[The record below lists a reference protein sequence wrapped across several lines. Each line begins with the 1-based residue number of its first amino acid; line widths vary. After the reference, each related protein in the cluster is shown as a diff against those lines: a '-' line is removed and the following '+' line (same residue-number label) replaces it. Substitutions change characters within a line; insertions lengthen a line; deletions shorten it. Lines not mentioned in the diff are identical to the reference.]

1 MEQIIKR
8 GVLALVAILVMAS
21 AASASTLRIGTL
33 SWDEIAGQFFVVNQ
47 TGPNYLGDPAFPVNT
62 QLLFDGNS
70 DLTLTVNGIALTLNP
85 NVGDPNSFDSDPSAT
100 PPLLAVLTG
109 TVTPL
114 QVMVDLDGGGP
125 NPAGLWNLLNGQI
138 VDSAGQQVQLSGQ
151 PIADLAFINLFVEA
165 TPLEANPVDAEV
177 PEPAT
182 MFLVGSG
189 LAGLVARRRRR
200 AARA

>member
-33 SWDEIAGQFFVVNQ
+33 SWDELAGQFFVVNQ

-70 DLTLTVNGIALTLNP
+70 DLTLTVDGVPLTLNP
-85 NVGDPNSFDSDPSAT
+85 NVGDPNSFDSDTVDTAT
-100 PPLLAVLTG
+100 TPLLLAVLTG

-165 TPLEANPVDAEV
+165 TPVAAEV